1 MLLPTEG
8 RGRNGNRN
16 HRRRCLTEP
25 SAPLTEGKR
34 EAARARQSLTARD
47 RARAGSRA
55 RDPEQRRPHPAKR
68 GRGRVGRGAARGG
81 GLERRQ
87 PGYSRLPEITRARA
101 GAALTASAGGE
112 TSASA
117 SVPARMGARAP
128 SASQASGRK
137 ARMRWPLPLTAT
149 PASARASPRPLLAA
163 PVDSVAAASDCRAE
177 PRATAGPGDF

>member
-55 RDPEQRRPHPAKR
+55 RDPEQRRPHSARR
-68 GRGRVGRGAARGG
+68 GRGRVGRGAARGA

-87 PGYSRLPEITRARA
+87 PGCSGLPEITRARA

-128 SASQASGRK
+128 Q
-137 ARMRWPLPLTAT
+137 
-149 PASARASPRPLLAA
+149 RPKLLGEGAHA
-163 PVDSVAAASDCRAE
+163 L
-177 PRATAGPGDF
+177 ATASYGDPRQCQGFSPPPSRRARGPRSRSVRLPG